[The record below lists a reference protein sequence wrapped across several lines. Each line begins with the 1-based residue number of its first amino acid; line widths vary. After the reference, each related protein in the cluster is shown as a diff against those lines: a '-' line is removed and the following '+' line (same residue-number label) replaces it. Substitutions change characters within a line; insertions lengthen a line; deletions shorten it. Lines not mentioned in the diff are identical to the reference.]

1 MLKNISKYVICS
13 LLCVSLIS
21 CSGEKNDI
29 AEQSIDTISNASNES
44 TKEIIDKKTNII
56 ITKNNESKINVTKE
70 NINAKEE
77 NKNIPENI
85 ESNSVKL
92 FSNHKVV
99 AGDTL
104 WDLAQ
109 KYDIG
114 WKYIYWNNLDLLASP
129 SDLVLGQ
136 ILQIPTEPIIIHK
149 VKIGETLFDIS
160 SRYEVD
166 IDQINIYRMNKVS
179 DMDVISVGDEIYVPN
194 GVVQFFEV
202 TLSFYYCEDVNDPRY
217 LTGDGGDFCE
227 IMRNGQKVYPGAAA
241 CAYRFLGQK
250 FVILND
256 PLKRTYECAD
266 TGNLVLGW
274 HRDIWFNTNEE
285 GWNWLR
291 TVGTVGNIIILE

>member
-1 MLKNISKYVICS
+1 M
-13 LLCVSLIS
+13 
-21 CSGEKNDI
+21 
-29 AEQSIDTISNASNES
+29 
-44 TKEIIDKKTNII
+44 
-56 ITKNNESKINVTKE
+56 
-70 NINAKEE
+70 
-77 NKNIPENI
+77 
-85 ESNSVKL
+85 
-92 FSNHKVV
+92 
-99 AGDTL
+99 
-104 WDLAQ
+104 AQ

-129 SDLVLGQ
+129 SALVLGQ

-166 IDQINIYRMNKVS
+166 IDQIINYRMNKVS

-194 GVVQFFEV
+194 GVVQFFQV

>member
-1 MLKNISKYVICS
+1 MLKNISKYVIYS

-21 CSGEKNDI
+21 CGGENNDI
-29 AEQSIDTISNASNES
+29 VEQSIGVISNTSNES
-44 TKEIIDKKTNII
+44 TEEIIDKKNNVI
-56 ITKNNESKINVTKE
+56 ITKKNEPEINVKE
-70 NINAKEE
+70 D
-77 NKNIPENI
+77 NKNISENISENI
-85 ESNSVKL
+85 ESNRIKL
-92 FSNHKVV
+92 FSNHEVV

-129 SDLVLGQ
+129 SALVLGQ

-166 IDQINIYRMNKVS
+166 IDQIINYRMNKVS

-194 GVVQFFEV
+194 GVVQFFQV

>member
-1 MLKNISKYVICS
+1 MLKNISKYVIYS

-21 CSGEKNDI
+21 CGGENNDI
-29 AEQSIDTISNASNES
+29 VEQSIGVISNTSNES
-44 TKEIIDKKTNII
+44 TEEIIDKKNNVI
-56 ITKNNESKINVTKE
+56 ITKKNEPEINVKE
-70 NINAKEE
+70 D
-77 NKNIPENI
+77 NKNISDDI
-85 ESNSVKL
+85 ESNRIKL
-92 FSNHKVV
+92 FSNHEVV

-129 SDLVLGQ
+129 SALVLGQ
-136 ILQIPTEPIIIHK
+136 ILRIPTEPIIIHK

-166 IDQINIYRMNKVS
+166 IDQIINYRMNKVS

-194 GVVQFFEV
+194 GVVQFFQV

>member
-1 MLKNISKYVICS
+1 MLKNISKYVIYS

-21 CSGEKNDI
+21 CSGENNDI
-29 AEQSIDTISNASNES
+29 VEQSIGVISNTSNES
-44 TKEIIDKKTNII
+44 TEEIIDKKNNVI
-56 ITKNNESKINVTKE
+56 ITKKNEPEINVKE
-70 NINAKEE
+70 D
-77 NKNIPENI
+77 NKNISDDI
-85 ESNSVKL
+85 ESNRIKL
-92 FSNHKVV
+92 FSNHEVV

-129 SDLVLGQ
+129 SALVLGQ
-136 ILQIPTEPIIIHK
+136 ILRIPTEPIIIHK

-166 IDQINIYRMNKVS
+166 IDQIINYRMNKVS

-194 GVVQFFEV
+194 GVVQFFQV

>member
-1 MLKNISKYVICS
+1 MLKNISKYVIYS

-21 CSGEKNDI
+21 CSGENNDI
-29 AEQSIDTISNASNES
+29 VEQSIGVISNTSNES
-44 TKEIIDKKTNII
+44 TEEIIDKKNNVI
-56 ITKNNESKINVTKE
+56 ITKKNEPEINVKE
-70 NINAKEE
+70 D
-77 NKNIPENI
+77 NKNISENISENI
-85 ESNSVKL
+85 ESNRIKL
-92 FSNHKVV
+92 FSNHEVV

-129 SDLVLGQ
+129 SALVLGQ

-166 IDQINIYRMNKVS
+166 IDQIINYRMNKVS

>member
-21 CSGEKNDI
+21 CRGENNDI

-114 WKYIYWNNLDLLASP
+114 CKYIYWTNLDLLASP
-129 SDLVLGQ
+129 SYLVLGQ
-136 ILQIPTEPIIIHK
+136 ILQIPTEPIIINK
-149 VKIGETLFDIS
+149 VKIGETL
-160 SRYEVD
+160 R
-166 IDQINIYRMNKVS
+166 K
-179 DMDVISVGDEIYVPN
+179 
-194 GVVQFFEV
+194 
-202 TLSFYYCEDVNDPRY
+202 
-217 LTGDGGDFCE
+217 
-227 IMRNGQKVYPGAAA
+227 
-241 CAYRFLGQK
+241 
-250 FVILND
+250 
-256 PLKRTYECAD
+256 KR
-266 TGNLVLGW
+266 G
-274 HRDIWFNTNEE
+274 
-285 GWNWLR
+285 
-291 TVGTVGNIIILE
+291 

>member
-1 MLKNISKYVICS
+1 MLKNISKYVIYS

-21 CSGEKNDI
+21 CSGENNDI
-29 AEQSIDTISNASNES
+29 VEQSIGVISNTSNES
-44 TKEIIDKKTNII
+44 TEEIIDKKNNVI
-56 ITKNNESKINVTKE
+56 ITKKNEPEINVKE
-70 NINAKEE
+70 D
-77 NKNIPENI
+77 NKNISENISENI
-85 ESNSVKL
+85 ESNRIKL
-92 FSNHKVV
+92 FSNHEVV

-114 WKYIYWNNLDLLASP
+114 WKYIYWNNLDILASP
-129 SDLVLGQ
+129 SALVLGQ

-166 IDQINIYRMNKVS
+166 IDQIINYRMNKVS

-194 GVVQFFEV
+194 GVVQFFQV

>member
-1 MLKNISKYVICS
+1 MLKNISKYVIYS

-21 CSGEKNDI
+21 CGGENNDI
-29 AEQSIDTISNASNES
+29 VEQSIGVISNTSNES
-44 TKEIIDKKTNII
+44 TEEIIDKKNNVI
-56 ITKNNESKINVTKE
+56 ITKKNEPEINVKD
-70 NINAKEE
+70 
-77 NKNIPENI
+77 NKNISENI
-85 ESNSVKL
+85 ESNRIKL
-92 FSNHKVV
+92 FSNHEVV

-129 SDLVLGQ
+129 SALVLGQ
-136 ILQIPTEPIIIHK
+136 ILRIPTEPIIIHK

-166 IDQINIYRMNKVS
+166 IDQIINYRMNKVS

-194 GVVQFFEV
+194 GVVQFFQV